1 MRPRYPVQA
10 PELLASPADPA
21 PIPAPAPDQPD
32 PAPPPA
38 TSLPLPP
45 DATSPDIPA
54 SRADPAPDQRGPF
67 RADPIRPGDPYE
79 LSHGHPIVCLPLG
92 GRASAALL
100 LGGAV
105 VAWDPAVSEVA
116 VGTGYTPAPGLL
128 RAPHVAVGNAPDS
141 PGWVPGA
148 PVLAIEYADVGE
160 DEARLA
166 RKIDDLLGA
175 GTRWVW
181 VVRLAAPRHVE
192 VHAPGEPRRRV
203 LPGELLHAP
212 GVLQNPVHVEAL
224 HDRAAAQQAVLSN
237 LLQREGHSSLES
249 LRDRALREG
258 RNEGLQQAVRDVCD
272 VLDLA
277 LSPEDDAS
285 LVEMD
290 GTALAALLERLKR
303 ERRWPLP

>member
-10 PELLASPADPA
+10 PELLVSPTEPA
-21 PIPAPAPDQPD
+21 PTPAPAPAQPD
-32 PAPPPA
+32 PAPAPA
-38 TSLPLPP
+38 TSPPPPP
-45 DATSPDIPA
+45 DATSPDTPA
-54 SRADPAPDQRGPF
+54 SRPDLDPDQRGPF
-67 RADPIRPGDPYE
+67 RAAPIRPGDPVD
-79 LSHGHPIVCLPLG
+79 LSHGHPIACLPLG

-105 VAWDPAVSEVA
+105 VAWDPAVSEAA
-116 VGTGYTPAPGLL
+116 VGPDDTPVPGPL
-128 RAPHVAVGNAPDS
+128 RAPHVAVGSAPDS
-141 PGWVPGA
+141 PGRVPGA
-148 PVLAIEYADVGE
+148 PALVIAYADVGD

-192 VHAPGEPRRRV
+192 VHAPGAPRRRA
-203 LPGELLHAP
+203 LPGEPLHAP
-212 GVLQNPVHVEAL
+212 GVLQNPVQVEAL
-224 HDRAAAQQAVLSN
+224 YDRAAAQRAVLTN

-272 VLDLA
+272 VLELA

-290 GTALAALLERLKR
+290 GTALAALLDRLKR

>member
-10 PELLASPADPA
+10 PELLVSPTDPA
-21 PIPAPAPDQPD
+21 PIPAPAPDHPD
-32 PAPPPA
+32 PAPA
-38 TSLPLPP
+38 TSPPPLP
-45 DATSPDIPA
+45 DATPA
-54 SRADPAPDQRGPF
+54 SHLDPDQRGPF
-67 RADPIRPGDPYE
+67 RADQARPGDPYE

-105 VAWDPAVSEVA
+105 VAWDPAVSEA
-116 VGTGYTPAPGLL
+116 GVGTGYTPAPGLL

-148 PVLAIEYADVGE
+148 PALAIEYADVGE
-160 DEARLA
+160 DEARLS

-181 VVRLAAPRHVE
+181 VVRLAAPPHVE
-192 VHAPGEPRRRV
+192 VHAPGEPRRLA
-203 LPGELLHAP
+203 LPGELLRAP
-212 GVLQNPVHVEAL
+212 GVLQNPVQVEAL
-224 HDRAAAQQAVLSN
+224 HDRAAAQRALLTN

-249 LRDRALREG
+249 LRDRGLREG

-272 VLDLA
+272 ALELA